1 MGTGVGEMALLQAA
15 GIGAATGAGTAA
27 ITGGDPMEGAL
38 IGGLTAGAGHGFAG
52 MGAAGGASTATS
64 GVAAG
69 PGSSQLLQAAG
80 TTVPEV
86 GAQSFAPGTDLL
98 GAANSPPYLSNQ
110 ILAGPQS
117 VAGVSPGVADSYS
130 YIGGQSGAPLG
141 DGLSSVTG
149 ATPTPDVI
157 DSLYRPYDA
166 YSVGSTGMP
175 SAAQAPMPSAVTPPV
190 PTPPTPPTP
199 QTALQQFYA
208 KNPVAMPAGL
218 GALGATIGAGPESNM
233 PGEEEYSGP
242 LNRFRYDP
250 DKYRRG
256 VRSGGL
262 MDTEPARRMAAGG
275 LGSYSDGGQM
285 LKGPGDGMSDDIP
298 ASIGDE
304 QPARLADGEFVVPAD
319 VVSGI
324 GNGSTD
330 AGAEALYAMLDRVR
344 KARTG
349 RTEQA
354 PEIDAQ
360 RMMPA

>member
-1 MGTGVGEMALLQAA
+1 MAGGGVGEAMLISAV
-15 GIGAATGAGTAA
+15 TGAGTAA
-27 ITGGDPMEGAL
+27 VTGGDPLKGAL
-38 IGGLTAGAGHGFAG
+38 LGAATGGIGHGIAGATSTAANVGAQTAAETAGNEAIAN
-52 MGAAGGASTATS
+52 MGAEAAGFNAAPAATTSGIDPTALGSGFPGDPMNVTTS
-64 GVAAG
+64 GIDPTALGSGFPGDPTNVTTSAVTTTPVVSPPPPQQMFPKIANMAQSDYFYPGLGVAAG
-69 PGSSQLLQAAG
+69 A
-80 TTVPEV
+80 
-86 GAQSFAPGTDLL
+86 
-98 GAANSPPYLSNQ
+98 
-110 ILAGPQS
+110 
-117 VAGVSPGVADSYS
+117 
-130 YIGGQSGAPLG
+130 
-141 DGLSSVTG
+141 
-149 ATPTPDVI
+149 
-157 DSLYRPYDA
+157 
-166 YSVGSTGMP
+166 
-175 SAAQAPMPSAVTPPV
+175 
-190 PTPPTPPTP
+190 
-199 QTALQQFYA
+199 
-208 KNPVAMPAGL
+208 
-218 GALGATIGAGPESNM
+218 IGAGPETNM
-233 PGEEEYSGP
+233 PEEEKYSGS
-242 LNRFRYDP
+242 LGRFNYDP
-250 DKYRRG
+250 DRYRPYRAA
-256 VRSGGL
+256 SGGL

>member
-1 MGTGVGEMALLQAA
+1 MAGGGVGEAMLISAAMGGGTAAVTGGDPLKGALL
-15 GIGAATGAGTAA
+15 GAATGGIGHGIAGATSTAA
-27 ITGGDPMEGAL
+27 NVGAQTAADAAGNEA
-38 IGGLTAGAGHGFAG
+38 IASMADTAGFGIPPATMTSGVNP
-52 MGAAGGASTATS
+52 ATS
-64 GVAAG
+64 GGIDLSALG
-69 PGSSQLLQAAG
+69 SGFPGDPANPATSAVTTTPVVSPPPPQQCSPKLLRCLNQDY
-80 TTVPEV
+80 
-86 GAQSFAPGTDLL
+86 FYPGL
-98 GAANSPPYLSNQ
+98 GAA
-110 ILAGPQS
+110 
-117 VAGVSPGVADSYS
+117 
-130 YIGGQSGAPLG
+130 SGL
-141 DGLSSVTG
+141 
-149 ATPTPDVI
+149 
-157 DSLYRPYDA
+157 
-166 YSVGSTGMP
+166 
-175 SAAQAPMPSAVTPPV
+175 
-190 PTPPTPPTP
+190 
-199 QTALQQFYA
+199 
-208 KNPVAMPAGL
+208 
-218 GALGATIGAGPESNM
+218 IGAGPETNM
-233 PGEEEYSGP
+233 PEEEKYSGS
-242 LNRFRYDP
+242 LGRFNYDP
-250 DKYRRG
+250 DRYRPYRAA
-256 VRSGGL
+256 SGGL

>member
-1 MGTGVGEMALLQAA
+1 MGTGVGEAMLISAVTGAGTSAVMGGDPLKGALL
-15 GIGAATGAGTAA
+15 GAATGG
-27 ITGGDPMEGAL
+27 I
-38 IGGLTAGAGHGFAG
+38 GAGV
-52 MGAAGGASTATS
+52 AGGAGASAASQTAAPIVEGTT
-64 GVAAG
+64 
-69 PGSSQLLQAAG
+69 QAALQEASKQAALDTASSG
-80 TTVPEV
+80 LQTAAQTLPGMGLDTTASLT
-86 GAQSFAPGTDLL
+86 GAGAPSMGLSAPPDL
-98 GAANSPPYLSNQ
+98 AANLYTPPSLQSP
-110 ILAGPQS
+110 
-117 VAGVSPGVADSYS
+117 
-130 YIGGQSGAPLG
+130 
-141 DGLSSVTG
+141 
-149 ATPTPDVI
+149 
-157 DSLYRPYDA
+157 
-166 YSVGSTGMP
+166 YSVGSTAMP
-175 SAAQAPMPSAVTPPV
+175 PVAQAPMTPPVTPP
-190 PTPPTPPTP
+190 PPATPPT
-199 QTALQQFYA
+199 ALEAFYA
-208 KNPVAMPAGL
+208 RNPIAMPAGL
-218 GALGATIGAGPESNM
+218 GALGAAIGAGPESNM
-233 PGEEEYSGP
+233 PEDEEYAGP
-242 LNRFRYDP
+242 LSRFRYDP

-256 VRSGGL
+256 MRSGGL

>member
-1 MGTGVGEMALLQAA
+1 MLPVSQQRPAYGSMTGTT
-15 GIGAATGAGTAA
+15 ATG
-27 ITGGDPMEGAL
+27 
-38 IGGLTAGAGHGFAG
+38 
-52 MGAAGGASTATS
+52 
-64 GVAAG
+64 
-69 PGSSQLLQAAG
+69 
-80 TTVPEV
+80 
-86 GAQSFAPGTDLL
+86 
-98 GAANSPPYLSNQ
+98 
-110 ILAGPQS
+110 
-117 VAGVSPGVADSYS
+117 
-130 YIGGQSGAPLG
+130 
-141 DGLSSVTG
+141 
-149 ATPTPDVI
+149 
-157 DSLYRPYDA
+157 
-166 YSVGSTGMP
+166 
-175 SAAQAPMPSAVTPPV
+175 
-190 PTPPTPPTP
+190 P
-199 QTALQQFYA
+199 QTALGQFYA
-208 KNPVAMPAGL
+208 NNPIAMPAGL
-218 GALGATIGAGPESNM
+218 GALGATIGAGPESNI

>member
-1 MGTGVGEMALLQAA
+1 MLVLVKQVQLPIQCSPKLLRWLNRIISIQ
-15 GIGAATGAGTAA
+15 
-27 ITGGDPMEGAL
+27 
-38 IGGLTAGAGHGFAG
+38 GL
-52 MGAAGGASTATS
+52 
-64 GVAAG
+64 VWQRV
-69 PGSSQLLQAAG
+69 QLVQ
-80 TTVPEV
+80 VPE
-86 GAQSFAPGTDLL
+86 T
-98 GAANSPPYLSNQ
+98 
-110 ILAGPQS
+110 
-117 VAGVSPGVADSYS
+117 
-130 YIGGQSGAPLG
+130 
-141 DGLSSVTG
+141 
-149 ATPTPDVI
+149 
-157 DSLYRPYDA
+157 
-166 YSVGSTGMP
+166 
-175 SAAQAPMPSAVTPPV
+175 
-190 PTPPTPPTP
+190 
-199 QTALQQFYA
+199 
-208 KNPVAMPAGL
+208 
-218 GALGATIGAGPESNM
+218 NM
-233 PGEEEYSGP
+233 PEEDEYSGP
-242 LNRFRYDP
+242 LSRFNYDP
-250 DKYRRG
+250 DRYRPYRAA
-256 VRSGGL
+256 SGGL

>member
-1 MGTGVGEMALLQAA
+1 MT
-15 GIGAATGAGTAA
+15 
-27 ITGGDPMEGAL
+27 
-38 IGGLTAGAGHGFAG
+38 
-52 MGAAGGASTATS
+52 
-64 GVAAG
+64 
-69 PGSSQLLQAAG
+69 G
-80 TTVPEV
+80 TTAMFPKIAEMSKS
-86 GAQSFAPGTDLL
+86 GYFYPGL
-98 GAANSPPYLSNQ
+98 GAA
-110 ILAGPQS
+110 
-117 VAGVSPGVADSYS
+117 
-130 YIGGQSGAPLG
+130 SGL
-141 DGLSSVTG
+141 
-149 ATPTPDVI
+149 
-157 DSLYRPYDA
+157 
-166 YSVGSTGMP
+166 
-175 SAAQAPMPSAVTPPV
+175 
-190 PTPPTPPTP
+190 
-199 QTALQQFYA
+199 
-208 KNPVAMPAGL
+208 
-218 GALGATIGAGPESNM
+218 IGAGPETNM
-233 PGEEEYSGP
+233 PEEEKYSGS
-242 LNRFRYDP
+242 LGRFNYDP
-250 DKYRRG
+250 DRYRPYRAA
-256 VRSGGL
+256 SGGL

>member
-1 MGTGVGEMALLQAA
+1 MAGGGIGEAMLISAVTGAGTSAVTGGDPLKGALL
-15 GIGAATGAGTAA
+15 GAATGG
-27 ITGGDPMEGAL
+27 
-38 IGGLTAGAGHGFAG
+38 IGHGIAGA
-52 MGAAGGASTATS
+52 GAAGGAGAATSTGVDAAMQAGTDVATLADASNLASTAPSVGISAPVTSTS
-64 GVAAG
+64 GAYTDAITLPMDSGSGFKVTDPSMAQNFAPNVGASQTGAASNPTFPRIAEMSKSGYFYPGLGMAAG
-69 PGSSQLLQAAG
+69 
-80 TTVPEV
+80 V
-86 GAQSFAPGTDLL
+86 
-98 GAANSPPYLSNQ
+98 
-110 ILAGPQS
+110 
-117 VAGVSPGVADSYS
+117 
-130 YIGGQSGAPLG
+130 
-141 DGLSSVTG
+141 
-149 ATPTPDVI
+149 
-157 DSLYRPYDA
+157 
-166 YSVGSTGMP
+166 
-175 SAAQAPMPSAVTPPV
+175 
-190 PTPPTPPTP
+190 
-199 QTALQQFYA
+199 
-208 KNPVAMPAGL
+208 
-218 GALGATIGAGPESNM
+218 IGAGPETNM
-233 PGEEEYSGP
+233 PEADTYSGP
-242 LNRFRYDP
+242 LSRFNYDP

>member
-1 MGTGVGEMALLQAA
+1 MAGGGVGEAMLISAV
-15 GIGAATGAGTAA
+15 TGAGTAA
-27 ITGGDPMEGAL
+27 VTGGDPLKGAL
-38 IGGLTAGAGHGFAG
+38 LGAATGGIGHGVAGAT
-52 MGAAGGASTATS
+52 AAGGAGAATS

-86 GAQSFAPGTDLL
+86 GAQSFAPGADLL

-117 VAGVSPGVADSYS
+117 VAGVSPGVADVS
-130 YIGGQSGAPLG
+130 GLSGAPLG

-157 DSLYRPYDA
+157 DSLYRPYDT

-190 PTPPTPPTP
+190 PTPPTP

-208 KNPVAMPAGL
+208 KNPIAMPAGL
-218 GALGATIGAGPESNM
+218 GALGAAIGAGPETNM
-233 PGEEEYSGP
+233 PEEEKYSGS
-242 LNRFRYDP
+242 LGRFNYDP
-250 DKYRRG
+250 DRYRPYRAA
-256 VRSGGL
+256 SGGL